1 MEEDDMR
8 RLHPTS
14 PSNAD
19 LIAAGDNGIE
29 LTEEQH
35 RILTSQL
42 EGSTTIYNIPE
53 NRQRVE
59 GSKPYC
65 GMTNEEQ
72 ATLTVKLE

>member
-8 RLHPTS
+8 RLYPAF

-19 LIAAGDNGIE
+19 LIAAGDNSIE

-42 EGSTTIYNIPE
+42 EGTTFLYNMS
-53 NRQRVE
+53 N
-59 GSKPYC
+59 
-65 GMTNEEQ
+65 
-72 ATLTVKLE
+72 